1 MCAGIP
7 HPYNGPVFSLSPIKI
22 LVIVAVV
29 MILLGPDKLPEVAH
43 KLGASWRALKRIQER
58 VESEVREV
66 IPDLPSTG
74 DLARLARS
82 PVNLLNELADRAD
95 SRGATAE
102 APPPDAEASDTA
114 DTLWKGPLFDSTH
127 HMPPT
132 PRDLPPSPDPSLN

>member
-1 MCAGIP
+1 M
-7 HPYNGPVFSLSPIKI
+7 FSLSPIKI

-43 KLGASWRALKRIQER
+43 KLGASWRALKRLQER

-66 IPDLPSTG
+66 IPDLPSSG

-95 SRGATAE
+95 LRAGATDPP
-102 APPPDAEASDTA
+102 APTSSEDETSEPDES
-114 DTLWKGPLFDSTH
+114 LWKGPLFDSTH
-127 HMPPT
+127 HMPQT

>member
-1 MCAGIP
+1 M
-7 HPYNGPVFSLSPIKI
+7 FSLSPIKI

-43 KLGASWRALKRIQER
+43 KLGASWRALKRLQEK

-95 SRGATAE
+95 QRGAASF
-102 APPPDAEASDTA
+102 ADRDVASEASGPTDTSESPEPEESRW
-114 DTLWKGPLFDSTH
+114 TGPVFDSTH
-127 HMPPT
+127 RMPPT
-132 PRDLPPSPDPSLN
+132 PPDVATSPDPSLN